1 MPTGGTF
8 LIMPRS
14 SWGTK
19 TKIDKNKWRIRWCEW
34 DGLNRVRRSKTL
46 YPCTSREADD
56 ELRRLWQLH
65 HLPPNERVVPCPTF
79 SECWYEWYLPELN
92 TRVEKG
98 ELADNTRKV
107 YVNQWTYHIE
117 KRWEKVMLDKVDVN
131 EYQLWIKTMKPSAAK
146 LSNITVGN
154 LVTCAKLH
162 GVKGITFKDV
172 QYKMP
177 RNDKAPNSE
186 LEVYTLPELHQL
198 MKEIKGKRYESVVM
212 LMGIGSC
219 RVAEALAAGVDDITF
234 EQYNGRTYAVYDLHQ
249 QYGLCKQGFMV
260 LKTKDSYRP
269 IIIPEPWSLRLAEIV
284 DERKREGERYLA
296 DRGTGYPYDRP
307 AINQLWR
314 NDFKDG
320 SISVRF
326 LPMQKLRNT
335 WATAMLWKYNVPAQ
349 MVDKMMGHAA
359 KNILGKNYDRP
370 DKQMFIETV
379 DKVYFGN

>member
-1 MPTGGTF
+1 
-8 LIMPRS
+8 MPRS

-19 TKIDKNKWRIRWCEW
+19 TKIAKNKWRIRWCEW

-65 HLPPNERVVPCPTF
+65 HLPPNERMIPCPTF
-79 SECWYEWYLPELN
+79 SQCWYEWYLPELN

-98 ELADNTRKV
+98 ELADNTRRV
-107 YVNQWTYHIE
+107 YVTQWTTYIE

-131 EYQLWIKTMKPSAAK
+131 EYQLWLKTLKPSSAK

-172 QYKMP
+172 TYKMP
-177 RNDKAPNSE
+177 KNDKTPGTE
-186 LEVYTLPELHQL
+186 LEVYTLDELHQL
-198 MKEIKGKRYESVVM
+198 IQDVKDKRYESVVI

-219 RVAEALAAGVDDITF
+219 RVAEAIAASVDDITF
-234 EQYNGRTYAVYDLHQ
+234 EQYNGRTYAVYDLHR
-249 QYGLCKQGFMV
+249 QYGLCRQGFMV

-269 IIIPEPWSLRLAEIV
+269 IVIPEPWSLRLAEIV
-284 DERKREGERYLA
+284 EDRKRDGEMYLA
-296 DRGTGYPYDRP
+296 DRGTGCPYDRP
-307 AINQLWR
+307 ALNQLWR
-314 NDFKDG
+314 KDFKNG
-320 SISVRF
+320 LISVRF

-370 DKQMFIETV
+370 DKQMFIEAV
-379 DKVYFGN
+379 DKAYFGN

>member
-1 MPTGGTF
+1 
-8 LIMPRS
+8 MPRS

-65 HLPPNERVVPCPTF
+65 HLPPNERVIPCPTF
-79 SECWYEWYLPELN
+79 SQCWYEWYLPELN
-92 TRVEKG
+92 SRVEKE

-107 YVNQWTYHIE
+107 YVTQWAAHIE
-117 KRWEKVMLDKVDVN
+117 KRWEKVALDKVDVN
-131 EYQLWIKTMKPSAAK
+131 EYQLWLKTLKPSAAK
-146 LSNITVGN
+146 LSNITIGN

-177 RNDKAPNSE
+177 RSDKAPGTE
-186 LEVYTLPELHQL
+186 LEVYTLDELHQL
-198 MKEIKGKRYESVVM
+198 LKEVEGKRYESIVI
-212 LMGIGSC
+212 LMSIGSC
-219 RVAEALAAGVDDITF
+219 RVGEATAASVDDITF
-234 EQYNGRTYAVYDLHQ
+234 EQYNDHTYAVYDLHQ
-249 QYGLCKQGFMV
+249 QFGFNRQGFMA
-260 LKTKDSYRP
+260 LKTKESYRP
-269 IIIPEPWSLRLAEIV
+269 IIIPEPWSLRLAEIME
-284 DERKREGERYLA
+284 DRKRDGEPYLA
-296 DRGTGYPYDRP
+296 DCGTGLPMQRDMTNRY
-307 AINQLWR
+307 WR
-314 NDFKDG
+314 KDFADG
-320 SISVRF
+320 SITVRH
-326 LPMQKLRNT
+326 LPLQKLSNT
-335 WATAMLWKYNVPAQ
+335 WATAMLWKYGIPAQ

-379 DKVYFGN
+379 DKAYFGN

>member
-1 MPTGGTF
+1 MT
-8 LIMPRS
+8 RS

-19 TKIDKNKWRIRWCEW
+19 TKITKNKWRIRWCEW
-34 DGLNRVRRSKTL
+34 DGPNRVRRSKTL

-79 SECWYEWYLPELN
+79 AQCWYEWYLPELN

-172 QYKMP
+172 TYKMP
-177 RNDKAPNSE
+177 RNDQTPSKD

-198 MKEIKGKRYESVVM
+198 LKEIKGKRYESVVM

-269 IIIPEPWSLRLAEIV
+269 IIIPEPWSLRFVEIV
-284 DERKREGERYLA
+284 DERKRDGEPYLA

-307 AINQLWR
+307 AINQFWR
-314 NDFKDG
+314 KDFKDG
-320 SISVRF
+320 SFSVRF

-349 MVDKMMGHAA
+349 MVDKMMGHAS

-379 DKVYFGN
+379 DKAYFGN

>member
-1 MPTGGTF
+1 
-8 LIMPRS
+8 MPRS

-65 HLPPNERVVPCPTF
+65 HLPPNERVIPCPTF
-79 SECWYEWYLPELN
+79 SQCWYEWYLPELN
-92 TRVEKG
+92 SRVEKG

-107 YVNQWTYHIE
+107 YVTQWAAHIE
-117 KRWEKVMLDKVDVN
+117 KRWEKVALDKVDVN
-131 EYQLWIKTMKPSAAK
+131 EYQIWLKTLKPSVAK

-172 QYKMP
+172 TYKMP
-177 RNDKAPNSE
+177 RSDKAPGTE
-186 LEVYTLPELHQL
+186 LEVYTLDELHKL
-198 MKEIKGKRYESVVM
+198 IKEVEGKRYESIVI

-219 RVAEALAAGVDDITF
+219 RVGEATAASVDDITF
-234 EQYNGRTYAVYDLHQ
+234 EQYNGHTYAVYDLHQ
-249 QYGLCKQGFMV
+249 QFGFNAQGFMT
-260 LKTKDSYRP
+260 LKTKESYRP
-269 IIIPEPWSLRLAEIV
+269 IIIPEPWSLRLAEIME
-284 DERKREGERYLA
+284 DRKRDGEPYLA
-296 DRGTGYPYDRP
+296 DCGTGLPMQRDMTNRY
-307 AINQLWR
+307 WR
-314 NDFKDG
+314 KDFADG
-320 SISVRF
+320 SITVRH
-326 LPMQKLRNT
+326 LPLQKLRNT
-335 WATAMLWKYNVPAQ
+335 WATAMLWKYGIPAQ

-370 DKQMFIETV
+370 DKQLFIETV
-379 DKVYFGN
+379 DKAYFGN